1 MPGDVSEAKS
11 PILLEDDNGDEAL
24 LNTGDTLLRGTVGDS
39 AGGLNSGGGS
49 GGESIDSDRTRE
61 GRRATMVSGSLYS
74 IGFTARYHV
83 PSGVTASSDSVIV
96 EGLYALAR
104 GMRMI
109 W

>member
-11 PILLEDDNGDEAL
+11 PILLEGDIGDAAL
-24 LNTGDTLLRGTVGDS
+24 LNIGETLLRGTGGDS

-61 GRRATMVSGSLYS
+61 GRRATIVSGSLHW
-74 IGFTARYHV
+74 IRFTERYHV